1 MMDLTTYIS
10 AESLVVI
17 PMLYVIG
24 MMLKGTNKVS
34 DNYIPL
40 ILVIIGVACCVGING
55 FNVNSFIQGVLV
67 TGVAVYTN
75 QLIKQVSKSNPD
87 TTKTDDTAK

>member
-1 MMDLTTYIS
+1 MMDLTTYVN

-24 MMLKGTNKVS
+24 MMLKGTNRVT

-40 ILVIIGVACCVGING
+40 ILVVIGIAICIGING
-55 FNVNSFIQGVLV
+55 FNVNSIIQGVLV
-67 TGVAVYTN
+67 TGVSVYTN
-75 QLIKQVSKSNPD
+75 QLIKQVSKSNPEN
-87 TTKTDDTAK
+87 TTDDNAK